1 MDFRS
6 NSSSTTVDRKVKRRT
21 QSAVYIQALVRGY
34 LGRKAAQNIRSTQE
48 VSQWTRNSENIEIS
62 NEFRY

>member
-1 MDFRS
+1 M
-6 NSSSTTVDRKVKRRT
+6 DRKVKRRT

-48 VSQWTRNSENIEIS
+48 VSRLTR
-62 NEFRY
+62 FLRQHWMY